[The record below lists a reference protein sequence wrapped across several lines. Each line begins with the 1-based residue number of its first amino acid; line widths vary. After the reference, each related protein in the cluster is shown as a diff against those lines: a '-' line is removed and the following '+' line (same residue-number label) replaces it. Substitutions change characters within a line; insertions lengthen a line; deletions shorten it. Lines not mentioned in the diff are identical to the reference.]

1 MTSPSSQKLR
11 QLPFHRIE
19 EESNL
24 TVTYSVRKNCFLRF
38 SITVLKSTPP
48 FCHLLSRVQICE
60 NFLNIAFNL
69 NQPEYSVTFASVNA
83 PPVKIKAPSVN

>member
-11 QLPFHRIE
+11 KLPFRIEE

-24 TVTYSVRKNCFLRF
+24 TVKKNCILRF

-69 NQPEYSVTFASVNA
+69 NQPEYSVTVASVNA